1 VSTDKKMITGLQ
13 LYRRLLGYAWKYS
26 TAFFVA
32 MLFMPIASAGELGI
46 AYITKMMVDQ
56 GILLKK
62 PDMMVIAPVAMVLVV
77 LIRGLATF
85 VSQWSLNWVGRRVI
99 FDIRNQLFAKMIRLP
114 TRYFDV
120 HPSSS
125 LISRLIYDVEQLA
138 QAATSAIFS
147 VTKDG
152 LTVIYLFSYMGYIS
166 WKLTLIFLVASPL
179 VANVVRKMSHKLRKT
194 STSIQ
199 DSMGGIVK
207 QTQEASAGHKIIK
220 IFGAQNYETE
230 RFTSANNYNRQQSMK
245 QLTVTILGTPIVETI
260 ASLAVA
266 GVIYAALY
274 EVQHG
279 RMTAGDFIAYL
290 SAMLLVLAP
299 AKRLTNTNQVIQRGL
314 AASQSAFGLLD
325 EQAERDEGTIVL
337 EKTEGKVEYRHVNF
351 SYPSSS
357 APVLS
362 DVNFTI
368 EPGMMVAL
376 VGASGSGK
384 STIASLLPRF
394 YQVEQGG
401 IYLDGHDI
409 NELTLENL
417 REHIALI
424 SQETILFDDTIANN
438 ICYGR
443 AENNQEADWDRLT
456 EAARAAHVLEF
467 TDKLPGKLDTMVGEK
482 GLRLSGGQRQ
492 RIAIARAIYKNARI
506 LVMDEAT
513 SALDTESE
521 RHVQSAM
528 ESLMK
533 NRSTLV
539 IAHRLSTI
547 ERADRII
554 VMESGR
560 IAESGTHQELLQR
573 EGIYAR
579 LQQLQFEETTS

>member
-1 VSTDKKMITGLQ
+1 MMSGLQ
-13 LYRRLLGYAWKYS
+13 LYRRLLTYAWKYRS
-26 TAFFVA
+26 AFLVA

-56 GILLKK
+56 GIILKK
-62 PDMMVIAPVAMVLVV
+62 PDIMVIAPVAMVLIV

-125 LISRLIYDVEQLA
+125 LISKLIYDVEQLA

-166 WKLTLIFLVASPL
+166 WKLTLIFLVATPL
-179 VANVVRKMSHKLRKT
+179 VASVVQKMSHKLRKT

-290 SAMLLVLAP
+290 SAMLLLLAP

-314 AASQSAFGLLD
+314 AASQSAFSVLD
-325 EQAERDEGTIVL
+325 ESAEPDDGSITLDKV
-337 EKTEGKVEYRHVNF
+337 EGKVEYRHVSF
-351 SYPSSS
+351 AYQSSS
-357 APVLS
+357 LPVLS
-362 DVNFTI
+362 DVCFTI

-394 YQVEQGG
+394 YQLEQGG
-401 IYLDGHDI
+401 IYIDGHDI

-417 REHIALI
+417 RKYIALI

-438 ICYGR
+438 ISYGR
-443 AENNQEADWDRLT
+443 AENNQEADWDRLI

-467 TDKLPGKLDTMVGEK
+467 TDRLPDKLDTMVGEK

-492 RIAIARAIYKNARI
+492 RIAIARAIYKNAQI

-528 ESLMK
+528 EKLMK
-533 NRSTLV
+533 NRSSLI

-554 VMESGR
+554 VMDSGR
-560 IAESGTHQELLQR
+560 IAESGTHQELLRQD
-573 EGIYAR
+573 GIYAR
-579 LQQLQFEETTS
+579 LQQMQFEETST